1 MWSSVNKV
9 ETLRVK
15 GPFYKFHDP
24 FLVEL
29 TGWVKE
35 MLPDNIQRT
44 RPDGG
49 APVMQNIS
57 TLEMNESLH
66 T

>member
-35 MLPDNIQRT
+35 MLPDNIQCT

-57 TLEMNESLH
+57 TLEMNESHH

>member
-1 MWSSVNKV
+1 MWSSINKV
-9 ETLRVK
+9 ETFGVK
-15 GPFYKFHDP
+15 GPSYECHDS
-24 FLVEL
+24 FLVKL
-29 TGWVKE
+29 TGRVKE
-35 MLPDNIQRT
+35 MLPHNIQRT
-44 RPDGG
+44 RPNGG